1 MDQLRLD
8 IKNLIIQTLSLE
20 DITADDIADDAAL
33 FDANGL
39 GLDSIDALEIGIA
52 LRKKYQLTIEANNAN
67 NREHFH
73 SINNLAQLI
82 YQQTQS

>member
-39 GLDSIDALEIGIA
+39 GLDSIDALEIGVA